1 MVMNELSFEKFI
13 KGNHEANINENIKLV
28 YENINLFGEETD
40 DLRLEITFYEKGIL
54 DEEKY
59 SSYWRGFTIHSRKYD
74 LAMAEIRDC
83 VIRAYTEYGTII
95 GESMKGAWEY
105 E

>member
-1 MVMNELSFEKFI
+1 MIMNELSFEKFI

-28 YENINLFGEETD
+28 HESNNLFGEEVD

-59 SSYWRGFTIHSRKYD
+59 SNYWRGFTICSRKYD

-95 GESMKGAWEY
+95 GESMKGSWDY